1 VSLKAA
7 KGKPE
12 DFFAQ
17 KKLPPKRSSVILL
30 RIKFNAIDN
39 FFISK
44 GNI

>member
-17 KKLPPKRSSVILL
+17 KKLPPKRSPVILF
-30 RIKFNAIDN
+30 RTKFNAIDN
-39 FFISK
+39 LFISK
-44 GNI
+44 RTI